1 MITLTHTLSH
11 TEHTHIHTYHE
22 HAHTQIHTHLY
33 PPPRTLISTPPTH
46 SHTHT
51 HKHTNTQMA
60 VTSNVLTESQL
71 SEDNL
76 SISANGSDSETD
88 SKYSPPPTARPHDFT
103 SDIDSPADA
112 KQKSEPISPSSFSEV
127 FDQKEADNTLE
138 DELSPAALSP
148 PAFQEVSAYS
158 EVKSEG
164 HSSSDRLEGGH
175 YSSMSIRDESDEIIN
190 TSSAQKSNDFTDLSK
205 VLETFSSDEDVEEVP
220 KDDSA
225 QRATTGIEDAF
236 PGGNKEKEKES
247 SEDTC
252 LVVTSTEKVK
262 GETKGRK
269 RTVSRDDVL
278 GIRRPKKV
286 AKPRKGGATA
296 TTEATPTAMLEPLST
311 SLMVS
316 IKKSVLDSLQRS
328 VSSRRTST
336 SSSKTERI
344 VDIPVASPQPSI
356 TTLPPHAMR
365 EPPITSLPPH
375 TMREPPI
382 TNLPPHTMREPPI
395 TNLPPHTMREP
406 LLISINRRLLR
417 YSKYDLTTPT
427 PEEKPRPAFAEMLK
441 IRLSRFGAQGGPA
454 QSVTIKPPRTGT
466 DATPIVTPPTGS
478 RKRELEV
485 SPDFEFVK
493 RPRLE
498 TQVL

>member
-1 MITLTHTLSH
+1 
-11 TEHTHIHTYHE
+11 
-22 HAHTQIHTHLY
+22 
-33 PPPRTLISTPPTH
+33 
-46 SHTHT
+46 
-51 HKHTNTQMA
+51 MA

-88 SKYSPPPTARPHDFT
+88 SKYSPPPTARPHDFN

-112 KQKSEPISPSSFSEV
+112 KQKSEPISPNSFSEV
-127 FDQKEADNTLE
+127 FDQKEDENTLK

-164 HSSSDRLEGGH
+164 HSPSDRLEGGH
-175 YSSMSIRDESDEIIN
+175 YSSMNIRDESDEIIN

-205 VLETFSSDEDVEEVP
+205 VSEAFSSDEDVEEVP

-225 QRATTGIEDAF
+225 QSATTGIEDAF

-247 SEDTC
+247 SEETC

-262 GETKGRK
+262 GETKGRR

-296 TTEATPTAMLEPLST
+296 TTEATPTAMLEPLPT

-316 IKKSVLDSLQRS
+316 IKKSVLDSLQQS

-344 VDIPVASPQPSI
+344 VDIPVASPQPPI
-356 TTLPPHAMR
+356 TNLPPHAMR
-365 EPPITSLPPH
+365 EPPIT
-375 TMREPPI
+375 
-382 TNLPPHTMREPPI
+382 NLPPHS
-395 TNLPPHTMREP
+395 MREP

-454 QSVTIKPPRTGT
+454 QSMTIKPPRTGT

-478 RKRELEV
+478 RTRELEV